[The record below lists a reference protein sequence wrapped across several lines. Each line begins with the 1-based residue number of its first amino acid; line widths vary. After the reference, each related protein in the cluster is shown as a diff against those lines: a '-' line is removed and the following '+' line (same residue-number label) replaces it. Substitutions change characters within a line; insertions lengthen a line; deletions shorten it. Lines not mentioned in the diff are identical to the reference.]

1 MNSQEPLLKVNQ
13 LKKYFVSQKQF
24 LGGARKVSRA
34 VDGVSFDI
42 RHGETL
48 GVVGESGCGKST
60 LGRAILRLH
69 EPDSGSVTYDGV
81 DLLALSAKE
90 MREYRR
96 RMQIIFQDPYASLNP
111 RMTVREL
118 IGAPLDVFECGTKRE
133 RLDRV
138 LHIMDQV
145 GLQTACLNRYPH
157 EFSGGQRQRI
167 MIGRALVLNPQ
178 FVIGDEPVSALDVSV
193 RAQVLNLMK
202 DLQRDMELTYLF
214 ISHDL
219 SVVRYLCDRVMVM
232 YLGKAVEIA
241 TKEELYT
248 HAQHPY
254 TQALLGAIPIPDVDA
269 PQRRVRLS
277 GDVPSPYAPPSG
289 CRFHTRCPY
298 ATQACREREPE
309 LRDVG
314 AGHMAACHLC
324 GR

>member
-309 LRDVG
+309 L
-314 AGHMAACHLC
+314 
-324 GR
+324 